1 MSLGKEI
8 YLNTK
13 KQEKQPKK
21 HFCLGSLTRDTEH
34 PPLFSSSRIRQ
45 RIRTRHQKKGRSL
58 WDFTIGISLWG
69 GGGKREGQGFSVSS
83 WKFAIAFQLLLL
95 LLLLVR
101 LRLVVNVCELFLAAG
116 LLIEVGKF
124 MGR

>member
-69 GGGKREGQGFSVSS
+69 GGEEREGQGFSVSS
-83 WKFAIAFQLLLL
+83 WKFAIAFQLL